1 MHARTPES
9 VVDLPVLVADFIA
22 DTVFDTDAVLYVG
35 QCLAALPV
43 WLTSWLD
50 SELRTPVNSA
60 APHVTISDPGP
71 WNGVIF
77 LTADDP
83 SYWVL
88 SKSGGGVR
96 GRRRGAPSDG
106 EPWPGNL
113 SAPPY
118 SPDFSPDPYDQ
129 PGMPPWLRG
138 L

>member
-1 MHARTPES
+1 MHARTPKS

-22 DTVFDTDAVLYVG
+22 ETFFDGDSVASVG

-50 SELRTPVNSA
+50 SELRTPHNSA
-60 APHVTISDPGP
+60 APHVTVAEPGP

-96 GRRRGAPSDG
+96 GRQRPLPQAG
-106 EPWPGNL
+106 EPWLGNL
-113 SAPPY
+113 SAGHY
-118 SPDFSPDPYDQ
+118 GPDAAQDLHAQ
-129 PGMPPWLRG
+129 PETPPWVRG